1 MARLS
6 LVLLG
11 GLVASGCGSAPR
23 PTVAQ
28 PAASRDPDYALADQ
42 QSNTAV
48 GWYEL
53 QFGAATI
60 ESRRPDGSPWHVT
73 RGDDTAT
80 AIGGIVGFLI
90 GNPELGASIG
100 GQFSVKGGDPLAP
113 RPYVAVKIAGR
124 TYRTM
129 AVDRS
134 YSPKW
139 EGLPIAVDAR
149 SLSETEPVVIQVVD
163 ATDDGLLGQVE
174 VTLGQLVAR
183 SAGTFTNLHGSV
195 PSLDFSIRAQLSR
208 TVVAYDLVVPSERT
222 FDELLKGAE
231 PAWGSISVLNGDS
244 ITIEATG
251 QVCAGSKRLVTTAD
265 FAPDQPRCFD
275 ADGVEGGGWQH
286 SSYKG
291 LQDLPHASLV
301 ALMPGGNVRVGK
313 SSTMRVEESGRVFL
327 LVNDADVEDNHGQFR
342 VHVVVQPP
350 M

>member
-1 MARLS
+1 MARSS

-11 GLVASGCGSAPR
+11 GLMASGCGSARR

-28 PAASRDPDYALADQ
+28 PAAASRDPDYALADP
-42 QSNTAV
+42 QSNSAV

-53 QFGAATI
+53 EFGAATI

-113 RPYVAVKIAGR
+113 RPYVAIKIAGR

-129 AVDRS
+129 AVERT

-139 EGLPIAVDAR
+139 EELPIALDAR

-174 VTLGQLVAR
+174 VTLGQLVSR
-183 SAGTFTNLHGSV
+183 SAGTFTTRGSV
-195 PSLDFSIRAQLSR
+195 PSLDFSIRAQQPR
-208 TVVAYDLVVPSERT
+208 TVVAYDLVVPGERT
-222 FDELLKGAE
+222 FDELLQGAE
-231 PAWGSISVLNGDS
+231 PSWGAISVLNGDS

-291 LQDLPHASLV
+291 LQDLPHASLI

-327 LVNDADVEDNHGQFR
+327 LVNDVDVQDNHGRFR

>member
-1 MARLS
+1 M
-6 LVLLG
+6 
-11 GLVASGCGSAPR
+11 
-23 PTVAQ
+23 
-28 PAASRDPDYALADQ
+28 
-42 QSNTAV
+42 

-80 AIGGIVGFLI
+80 AIGGILGFLV

-100 GQFSVKGGDPLAP
+100 GQFSPKGGDPLAP

-139 EGLPIAVDAR
+139 EGLPIAVDPR

-183 SAGTFTNLHGSV
+183 SAGTLTKLHGSV
-195 PSLDFSIRAQLSR
+195 PSLDFSIQAQPPR

-222 FDELLKGAE
+222 FDELLAGAA
-231 PAWGSISVLNGDS
+231 PTWGSISVLNGDS

-251 QVCAGSKRLVTTAD
+251 QVCPGSRGGLVTFED
-265 FAPDQPRCFD
+265 FAPDRPRCFD
-275 ADGVEGGGWQH
+275 ADGVEGGGWQYN
-286 SSYKG
+286 SYKG
-291 LQDLPHASLV
+291 LQHLPHASLV
-301 ALMPGGNVRVGK
+301 ALMPAGNVRVGK
-313 SSTMRVEESGRVFL
+313 SSTMRVEESGRVYL
-327 LVNDADVEDNHGQFR
+327 LVNDGVVEDNHGQFL

>member
-1 MARLS
+1 MARLFS
-6 LVLLG
+6 VLLG
-11 GLVASGCGSAPR
+11 GLVASGCGPARR
-23 PTVAQ
+23 PTVEQ
-28 PAASRDPDYALADQ
+28 PAASRDPDYALADH
-42 QSNTAV
+42 QSNNAV

-53 QFGAATI
+53 QFSAATI

-139 EGLPIAVDAR
+139 EDPIAVDAR

-174 VTLGQLVAR
+174 VTLGQLVSR
-183 SAGTFTNLHGSV
+183 SAGTLTTQHGSV
-195 PSLDFSIRAQLSR
+195 PSLDFSIRAQLPR

-222 FDELLKGAE
+222 FGDLLEGAE
-231 PAWGSISVLNGDS
+231 PTWGSISVLNGDS
-244 ITIEATG
+244 ISIQATG
-251 QVCAGSKRLVTTAD
+251 QVCPGSKRLATTAD

-301 ALMPGGNVRVGK
+301 ALMPSGNVRVGR

-327 LVNDADVEDNHGQFR
+327 LVNDVDVDDNRGQFL
-342 VHVVVQPP
+342 VHVVVHPP
-350 M
+350 L

>member
-1 MARLS
+1 M
-6 LVLLG
+6 LLG
-11 GLVASGCGSAPR
+11 GVVVSGCVPARR
-23 PTVAQ
+23 PPVERPPT
-28 PAASRDPDYALADQ
+28 SLDPDYALADA
-42 QSNTAV
+42 QSKSAG

-53 QFGAATI
+53 RFDAAAI

-80 AIGGIVGFLI
+80 AIGGIVGFMI
-90 GNPELGASIG
+90 GNPELGANIG

-129 AVDRS
+129 AVERS
-134 YSPKW
+134 YLPKW
-139 EGLPIAVDAR
+139 EELPIAVDAR

-174 VTLGQLVAR
+174 VTLGQLTSR
-183 SAGTFTNLHGSV
+183 SAGTLTNLRGSV
-195 PSLDFSIRAQLSR
+195 PSLDFAIRPQLPR
-208 TVVAYDLVVPSERT
+208 AVAAYDLVVPSERT
-222 FDELLKGAE
+222 FGELLEGAE
-231 PAWGSISVLNGDS
+231 PAWGSISVFNDDT

-251 QVCAGSKRLVTTAD
+251 QVCAGSKRMVTFED
-265 FAPDQPRCFD
+265 FAPDQRRCFD
-275 ADGVEGGGWQH
+275 SDGVEGGGWQY

-291 LQDLPHASLV
+291 LQNLPHASLI
-301 ALMPGGNVRVGK
+301 ALTPSGNVRVGK
-313 SSTMRVEESGRVFL
+313 SFTMRVEKSGRVFL
-327 LVNDADVEDNHGQFR
+327 LVNDVDVHDNHGQFL